1 MYVADTTIDTPSGG
15 TPSPAQQTANAVRLR
30 PTLLGMAS
38 AHPPFEVTMQ
48 DSWEL
53 LFQHMS
59 PPGSVRT
66 ANRRVDSGAE
76 ASHHVG
82 PGYAAGRLCHAHRRP
97 DGGPC
102 RSRHGCGV
110 AFDQP
115 SDRGTRQAA
124 ASAAS

>member
-1 MYVADTTIDTPSGG
+1 MYRADTTIDSPSGG
-15 TPSPAQQTANAVRLR
+15 VPSPGHLTANTVRLR

-59 PPGSVRT
+59 PQVRFGRRIVEST
-66 ANRRVDSGAE
+66 AVQQ

-82 PGYAAGRLCHAHRRP
+82 PGYVAGSLYHAHR
-97 DGGPC
+97 
-102 RSRHGCGV
+102 
-110 AFDQP
+110 
-115 SDRGTRQAA
+115 
-124 ASAAS
+124 